1 MLFVQLLTP
10 TQGGDEQNDEGC
22 GAALAAAIAIASE
35 YVESVPGVPTAA
47 Q

>member
-1 MLFVQLLTP
+1 MVQVLTP
-10 TQGGDEQNDEGC
+10 TQGGFVQSVGC